1 MPTIGGQ
8 TMNWEQVEGKWD
20 QFKGSVKE
28 KWGKLTDD
36 DLTMIEGQRENLA
49 GRLKERYGLEK
60 EAAEKEIDAWVR
72 GLH

>member
-1 MPTIGGQ
+1 M
-8 TMNWEQVEGKWD
+8 MNWEQLEGKWD

-36 DLTMIEGQRENLA
+36 DLTMVRGRRDNLV

-60 EAAEKEIDAWVR
+60 EAAEKEADAWLR
-72 GLH
+72 GLD

>member
-1 MPTIGGQ
+1 
-8 TMNWEQVEGKWD
+8 MNWEQVEGKWD

-36 DLTMIEGQRENLA
+36 DLTMIKGRRENLA

-60 EAAEKEIDAWVR
+60 EAAEKEIDFWVR

>member
-1 MPTIGGQ
+1 
-8 TMNWEQVEGKWD
+8 MNWEQVEGKWD
-20 QFKGSVKE
+20 QLKGSVKE

-36 DLTMIEGQRENLA
+36 DLMMIKGRRDNLA

-60 EAAEKEIDAWVR
+60 EAAEKEIDAWTR

>member
-1 MPTIGGQ
+1 
-8 TMNWEQVEGKWD
+8 MNWEQVEGKWD

-36 DLTMIEGQRENLA
+36 DLTMIKGRRENLT

-60 EAAEKEIDAWVR
+60 EVAEKEIDAWVR

>member
-1 MPTIGGQ
+1 
-8 TMNWEQVEGKWD
+8 MNWEQVEGKWD

-36 DLTMIEGQRENLA
+36 DLTMIKGRRENLA
-49 GRLKERYGLEK
+49 GRLKERYGLEN
-60 EAAEKEIDAWVR
+60 EAAEKEIDAWVG

>member
-1 MPTIGGQ
+1 
-8 TMNWEQVEGKWD
+8 MNWEQVEGKWD

-49 GRLKERYGLEK
+49 GRLKERYGLSDN
-60 EAAEKEIDAWVR
+60 AAAHLVASFER
-72 GLH
+72 MLY

>member
-1 MPTIGGQ
+1 
-8 TMNWEQVEGKWD
+8 MNWEQVEGKWD

-28 KWGKLTDD
+28 KWGKLTDN
-36 DLTMIEGQRENLA
+36 DLTMIKGRRENLA

-60 EAAEKEIDAWVR
+60 EAAEKEIDGWVG